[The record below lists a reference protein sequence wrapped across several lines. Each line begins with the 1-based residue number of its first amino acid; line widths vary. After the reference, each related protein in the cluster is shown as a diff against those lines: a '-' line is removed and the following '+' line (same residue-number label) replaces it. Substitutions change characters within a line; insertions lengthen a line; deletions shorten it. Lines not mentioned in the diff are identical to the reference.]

1 MSDTNNTSFTRRD
14 FIKGAALGV
23 GLGAI
28 GAMGL
33 YSYSPMSRQHIA
45 QVQRKMT
52 DFGVCKSVKAR
63 VISETSWFDNAT
75 LMGDIKAAG
84 GLLVDQYTYNWPPF
98 GDGTGLGK
106 GSYEKG
112 IAKIKHLLPNRLEE
126 AWEITR
132 NLSVHPENPGG
143 FAALVEV
150 EQMDGKVRKFLLD
163 SGWSYKWMDECFK
176 REGIDK
182 MLANGEIEA
191 LFISHEHFDH
201 YWGLPVT
208 LKYAPGIKVYIP
220 DTFYPSGL
228 QYIADSGHKGEVVKV
243 KKGLRPILP
252 GMATYVFDVPI
263 ICKVF
268 GEQSMYFNVADLGLV
283 SITGCCHQGIILF
296 ADTAYK
302 ELKYE
307 NDRFHGL
314 YGGLHISPF
323 DDWDPKYDDLVIG
336 LKKWNLE
343 KVGCNHCTGLVT
355 AKKFID
361 SGYPVVRGTARF
373 RTKDT
378 AYLGNG
384 DTIEFKKA

>member
-1 MSDTNNTSFTRRD
+1 MSDSNNPINRRD

-23 GLGAI
+23 GLGAF
-28 GAMGL
+28 GAMGV
-33 YSYSPMSRQHIA
+33 YSYSPW
-45 QVQRKMT
+45 RKAHLAKVERKLT
-52 DFGVCKSVKAR
+52 DFGVCRGVKAT
-63 VISETSWFDNAT
+63 VISETSWFDNAM

-106 GSYEKG
+106 GSYESG
-112 IAKIKHLLPNRLEE
+112 IAQIKSLLPGRLEE

-132 NLSVHPENPGG
+132 QKSVHPENSGG
-143 FAALVEV
+143 FAALIEV
-150 EQMDGKVRKFLLD
+150 EDMDGKVHKYLLD
-163 SGWSYKWMDECFK
+163 SGWSYQWMDECFK

-182 MLANGEIEA
+182 MLASGEIEA
-191 LFISHEHFDH
+191 LIISHEHFDH
-201 YWGLPVT
+201 FWGLPVT
-208 LKYAPGIKVYIP
+208 LKYAPGIKIYIP

-228 QYIADSGHKGEVVKV
+228 QYIVDAGHKGELIKV
-243 KKGLRPILP
+243 SKGLRPIMP
-252 GMATYVFDVPI
+252 GMASYVFDIPI

-268 GEQSMYFNVADLGLV
+268 GEQSLYFNVADLGLV

-307 NDRFHGL
+307 RDQFHGL

-336 LKKWNLE
+336 LKKWNIE

-361 SGYPVVRGTARF
+361 VGYPVIKGTARF
-373 RTKDT
+373 RTKDE

-384 DTIEFKKA
+384 DTIEFRKA

>member
-1 MSDTNNTSFTRRD
+1 MSDNKTQLTRRD

-33 YSYSPMSRQHIA
+33 YSYSPMSRKHIA
-45 QVQRKMT
+45 QVQRQMT

-98 GDGTGLGK
+98 GDGTGLSK

-112 IAKIKHLLPNRLEE
+112 IAKIKHLLPNKLEE
-126 AWEITR
+126 AWEITKG
-132 NLSVHPENPGG
+132 LSVHPENAGG
-143 FAALVEV
+143 FAALIEV
-150 EQMDGKVRKFLLD
+150 EQMDGKVRKSLLD
-163 SGWSYKWMDECFK
+163 SGWSYKWTDECFK

-208 LKYAPGIKVYIP
+208 LKYAPAIKMYIP
-220 DTFYPSGL
+220 DTFYPAGL
-228 QYIADSGHKGEVVKV
+228 QYIVDSGHKGEVVKV
-243 KKGLRPILP
+243 KKGLCPIIP
-252 GMATYVFDVPI
+252 GMASYVFDIPI

-268 GEQSMYFNVADLGLV
+268 GEQSLYFNVADLGLV

-307 NDRFHGL
+307 KDKFHGL

-323 DDWDPKYDDLVIG
+323 EDWDPKYDDLVIG
-336 LKKWNLE
+336 LKKWRLE

-355 AKKFID
+355 AKKFVD
-361 SGYPVVRGTARF
+361 AGYPMVRGTARF

-378 AYLGNG
+378 NYLGNG
-384 DTIEFKKA
+384 DSIEFKKV